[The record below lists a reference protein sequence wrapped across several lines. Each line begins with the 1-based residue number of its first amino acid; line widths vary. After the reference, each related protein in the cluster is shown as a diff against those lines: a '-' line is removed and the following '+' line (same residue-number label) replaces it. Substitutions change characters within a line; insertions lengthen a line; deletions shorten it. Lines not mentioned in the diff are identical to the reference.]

1 MTDFLALT
9 LGLRLAVKLALLIVS
24 AVFAVWV
31 VRNAEAMKGIVRRYF
46 QEEGSSYDLALFRI
60 VLFATLFLTADPA
73 LIERY
78 ASLPQ
83 ELAAAPVGFGP
94 MLRMLPPD
102 PVLARELTLTLR
114 VVCVFAA
121 IGLFTRSAAAIA
133 GLLAFYV
140 IGITQIYGQV
150 DHYHFLVW
158 FPILLSLSPC
168 GDALS
173 LDAAWRR
180 RRGQAAPAPSVAY
193 ARPIRWVWLLMG
205 VIYFFPGI
213 WKLWISGPDWLFGD
227 ALISH
232 MRRKWVELHW
242 VPALRPDHYRGLMRA
257 AGIGAIAFEISFLPL
272 VLFRRAR
279 PIVAVAGLAF
289 HNLSTLLMG
298 ISFIRLQ
305 AMYAS
310 FLRVERLLPR
320 WLARRTSDSEAP
332 SALPVKTWPLDAAGG
347 LLLTACLVMGA
358 LMIERGWPVAC
369 FPTFAFVARPTATE
383 LEFVAISESGESKPI
398 DAWPIIES
406 LGTERWG
413 PMARR
418 AEASTAT
425 LSALARWVA
434 SRAPES
440 KNAVRIAVYRLTWST
455 NPDRRSEEPAKREL
469 FAVVPRSQ

>member
-1 MTDFLALT
+1 VIGFVAIT
-9 LGLRLAVKLALLIVS
+9 LGLRLAVKLALLVVS
-24 AVFAVWV
+24 AACAVWAV
-31 VRNAEAMKGIVRRYF
+31 FNAKRLRAIVRDYF
-46 QEEGSSYDLALFRI
+46 QEEGSPYDLALFRV

-78 ASLPQ
+78 AGLPH
-83 ELAAAPVGFGP
+83 ELAAAPVGFAAT
-94 MLRMLPPD
+94 LRILPPD
-102 PVLARELTLTLR
+102 PALARALTHALR
-114 VVCVFAA
+114 IACVLAA

-158 FPILLSLSPC
+158 FPLLLSLSPC

-180 RRGQAAPAPSVAY
+180 RRGKTAPASSVEY

-205 VIYFFPGI
+205 VMYFFPGI
-213 WKLWISGPDWLFGD
+213 WKLWVSGPDWLFGD
-227 ALISH
+227 ALVSH

-272 VLFRRAR
+272 VLFHRAR
-279 PIVAVAGLAF
+279 PIVAVVGLTF

-310 FLRVERLLPR
+310 FLRVERFLPR
-320 WLARRTSDSEAP
+320 RLTRRASDADAP
-332 SALPVKTWPLDAAGG
+332 PASPGSTWPLDAVGG
-347 LLLTACLVMGA
+347 LWLSACVVMGA
-358 LMIERGWPVAC
+358 LRIERAWPVAC
-369 FPTFAFVARPTATE
+369 FPTFAFVARPIATE
-383 LEFVAISESGESKPI
+383 LEFVAVSESGESESI
-398 DAWPIIES
+398 DAWPIIRS

-418 AEASTAT
+418 AEATTAT

-434 SRAPES
+434 LQAPES
-440 KNAVRIAVYRLTWST
+440 RNAARIAVYRVAWST
-455 NPDRRSEEPAKREL
+455 NPDRRSEPERREL
-469 FAVVPRSQ
+469 LAVVPRTQ